1 MKLHTVSMLCVLV
14 LTIVLMSCQSKPKV
28 IEGEPLVAGGEV
40 NTFDSPMPSENQ
52 VGTPGDQQE
61 QEQEREHRVQV
72 KEFLH
77 TDRYTYLHVTEHQ
90 DSFWIAVPRR
100 AAAVGESYYYRGG
113 LRTHNFHS
121 KEFDRV
127 FETIFLVSEVVL
139 LDNNGSPAVKSAE
152 PEPGTAASEVKLSD
166 LYADP
171 HQYEGKKI
179 RVRGTCVKVN
189 PMILNRNW
197 VHIQDGSGDM
207 ELTVTTA
214 EDITVGSVVSLEG
227 IIALDKDFGAG
238 YHYDIILERAVLK

>member
-1 MKLHTVSMLCVLV
+1 MNIPNIKILLIPVLV
-14 LTIVLMSCQSKPKV
+14 FGLVSCNSKPKV
-28 IEGEPLVAGGEV
+28 IEGEPLAADGAVGSFE
-40 NTFDSPMPSENQ
+40 SPMPEESKASTAGAPQ
-52 VGTPGDQQE
+52 
-61 QEQEREHRVQV
+61 EHRVQV

-77 TDRYTYLHVTEHQ
+77 TERYTYMQVTENQ

-100 AAAVGESYYYRGG
+100 EAAVGEVYYYRGG

-127 FETIFLVSEVVL
+127 FETIILVSEVVL
-139 LDNNGSPAVKSAE
+139 LDDSGSPAVKPAE
-152 PEPGTAASEVKLSD
+152 PGSEAAAAEVKLSN

-171 HQYEGKKI
+171 HQYEGKRIK
-179 RVRGTCVKVN
+179 VRGTCVKVN
-189 PMILNRNW
+189 PMIMNRNW

-214 EDITVGSVVSLEG
+214 EDISVGSVVTLEG

-238 YHYDIILERAVLK
+238 YHYDIILEGAVLK